1 MMEGHRVQ
9 DSQVITTQLVLPND
23 TNQLGNLLG
32 GTLMHWIDIIA
43 AIAAQRHSGMVCVTA
58 SVDELSFHYPIKL
71 GEIVTLQ
78 ASVNRAFRTSMEVGV
93 LVTAHGKFGQPR
105 RRANTAY
112 LTFVAID
119 AEGKPV
125 PVPPVIP
132 ETGDELRRYDE
143 AMKRRELRLQ
153 HRRPE

>member
-1 MMEGHRVQ
+1 MDGRTVRE
-9 DSQVITTQLVLPND
+9 SYVITTQLVLPND

-32 GTLMHWIDIIA
+32 GTLMHWIDIVA
-43 AIAAQRHSGMVCVTA
+43 AIASQRHSGMVCVTA

-78 ASVNRAFRTSMEVGV
+78 ASVNRAFHTSMEIGV
-93 LVTAHGKFGQPR
+93 LVTAHGRHGQPQ

-112 LTFVAID
+112 LTFVAVD
-119 AEGKPV
+119 GQGKPA

-132 ETGDELRRYDE
+132 ETDDERRRYEE
-143 AMKRRELRLQ
+143 AMKRRQLRLE